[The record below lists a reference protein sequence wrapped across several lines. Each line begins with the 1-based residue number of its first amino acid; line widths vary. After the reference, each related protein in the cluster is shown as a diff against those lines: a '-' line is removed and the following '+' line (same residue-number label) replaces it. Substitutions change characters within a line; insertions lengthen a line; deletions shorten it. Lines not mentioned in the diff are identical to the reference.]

1 MKNILRKQRRPR
13 RLTLV
18 KEKQLESSLQRSMQ
32 KSLLAAEKKSR
43 VQSMKRAQ
51 AYKRKQMLEK
61 IKSDTERAQSLK
73 MAKEQLQEKRKNA
86 NMRATFERQMIYEV
100 MEKIQSG
107 KNLGGTGNGD
117 LSIEQLKAAASSAHR
132 SP

>member
-1 MKNILRKQRRPR
+1 
-13 RLTLV
+13 
-18 KEKQLESSLQRSMQ
+18 MQ
-32 KSLLAAEKKSR
+32 KHLLAAEKKSR

-73 MAKEQLQEKRKNA
+73 LAKEHLQEKRKIA
-86 NMRATFERQMIYEV
+86 NMQATFERQMIYEV

-107 KNLGGTGNGD
+107 KTLGALSSGE
-117 LSIEQLKAAASSAHR
+117 LSIEGLKEAASGR
-132 SP
+132 NRP

>member
-1 MKNILRKQRRPR
+1 MHERACKQP
-13 RLTLV
+13 V
-18 KEKQLESSLQRSMQ
+18 G
-32 KSLLAAEKKSR
+32 
-43 VQSMKRAQ
+43 
-51 AYKRKQMLEK
+51 KQMLEK